1 MINKVILIG
10 NVGKDPE
17 VRHLENG
24 KSVANFTLATT
35 SKYKDQQ
42 GAVQESTEWHQIVF
56 WGKVAEVI
64 EKYIKKGSK
73 LYIEGSLKTRSWE
86 KDGVTRYTTEILGVN
101 MTMLGGSVN
110 NSEQNDSGDITE
122 QNDSGDITGDL
133 PF

>member
-24 KSVANFTLATT
+24 KSVASFTMATT
-35 SKYKDQQ
+35 NKYKDQQ
-42 GAVQESTEWHQIVF
+42 GAVKESTEWHQIVF
-56 WGKVAEVI
+56 WGKVAEVV
-64 EKYIKKGSK
+64 EKYVKKGSK

-86 KDGVTRYTTEILGVN
+86 KDGVTRYTTEIIGSN
-101 MTMLGGSVN
+101 MTMLGGSIKD
-110 NSEQNDSGDITE
+110 SEQSNDSK
-122 QNDSGDITGDL
+122 DITGDL

>member
-56 WGKVAEVI
+56 WGKVAKVI
-64 EKYIKKGSK
+64 EQYIKKGSK
-73 LYIEGSLKTRSWE
+73 MYIEGSLKTRSWE
-86 KDGVTRYTTEILGVN
+86 KDGVTRYTTEILGSN
-101 MTMLGGSVN
+101 ITMLGGPIKD
-110 NSEQNDSGDITE
+110 SEQNDSENTTD
-122 QNDSGDITGDL
+122 DL